1 MLYKKNEIMK
11 DLAEEYLAKAKEN
24 AIYFKNG
31 NFPNMPLYQEGDIK
45 AAFNAGC
52 ESVVENASEIE
63 WEDIGMYGEKAMYV
77 DVCKAHKPL
86 EEFLIQEWFYPKDIE
101 LHGNDFTKKGFKT
114 IEEAKAYAKEA
125 YKKRIKQSLG
135 L

>member
-1 MLYKKNEIMK
+1 MTQK
-11 DLAEEYLAKAKEN
+11 DLAEQYAIKEYERLNDSDPIFEDN
-24 AIYFKNG
+24 LCFSII
-31 NFPNMPLYQEGDIK
+31 DIK
-45 AAFNAGC
+45 AAFNAGVK
-52 ESVVENASEIE
+52 SVVENMPEIE

>member
-1 MLYKKNEIMK
+1 MNKK
-11 DLAEEYLAKAKEN
+11 DLAEEYAIKEYERLN
-24 AIYFKNG
+24 DNDPIFEDNLC
-31 NFPNMPLYQEGDIK
+31 FSIIDIE
-45 AAFNAGC
+45 AAFNAGR

-63 WEDIGMYGEKAMYV
+63 WEDIGLYGEKAMYV

>member
-1 MLYKKNEIMK
+1 MK
-11 DLAEEYLAKAKEN
+11 DLAKEYALARLQGRLSGNEVSFSENNVFTEE
-24 AIYFKNG
+24 
-31 NFPNMPLYQEGDIK
+31 DIK

-52 ESVVENASEIE
+52 ESVVEKASEIE
-63 WEDIGMYGEKAMYV
+63 WEDIGLYGEKAMYIN
-77 DVCKAHKPL
+77 VCRAHKPL

>member
-1 MLYKKNEIMK
+1 MNKK
-11 DLAEEYLAKAKEN
+11 DLAEEYAIKEYERLN
-24 AIYFKNG
+24 DSEPIFEDNLC
-31 NFPNMPLYQEGDIK
+31 FSIIDIK
-45 AAFNAGC
+45 AAFNAGVK
-52 ESVVENASEIE
+52 SVVENMPEIE

-101 LHGNDFTKKGFKT
+101 LRGNDFTKKGFKT